1 MIWNNIINFYHQ
13 YFDAD
18 RDEPSMDVGDNF
30 FDADY
35 CDMNLASS
43 LRNLGDDYIH
53 HTDGKK
59 SARWNITV
67 LDVDD
72 GDDCVG

>member
-1 MIWNNIINFYHQ
+1 
-13 YFDAD
+13 
-18 RDEPSMDVGDNF
+18 MDVGDNF

-59 SARWNITV
+59 SAR
-67 LDVDD
+67 
-72 GDDCVG
+72 